1 MDSSMRIEVEVKAS
15 SRVDEVLK
23 VDEKHYIVKVSA
35 PRQKGKANAAL
46 LKLLRKHFGRP
57 AIMVSGFTSTTKIIE
72 VEE

>member
-1 MDSSMRIEVEVKAS
+1 MGSSMRIEVEVKAS
-15 SRVDEVLK
+15 SRVDEVFK

-57 AIMVSGFTSTTKIIE
+57 VIMISGFTSTTKIIE

>member
-1 MDSSMRIEVEVKAS
+1 MESSMRIEVEVKAS
-15 SRVDEVLK
+15 SRIDEVFK

-46 LKLLRKHFGRP
+46 LKLMRKHFGRP
-57 AIMVSGFTSTTKIIE
+57 AIMISGFTSTTKIIE

>member
-1 MDSSMRIEVEVKAS
+1 MRIEVEVKAS

-46 LKLLRKHFGRP
+46 LKLLRKHFRRP
-57 AIMVSGFTSTTKIIE
+57 AIIVSGFTSTTKIIE